1 MKFFA
6 LVALALV
13 ASANAG
19 TVASFASATRTGTL
33 ATGATMAQAGN
44 IVFVFRPT
52 TALVDTNDIIIT
64 STRAMWAADGD
75 AGCTV
80 DQGGAK
86 TVTSAL
92 VSGGAG
98 KVLTVKVGA
107 AVANDADVTI
117 TCTKNLAALGAAGAE
132 TFNLKTSN
140 TDTTDKVCA
149 APFTV
154 NAGTATWTSAA
165 RSVLGA
171 TQTTGNFVLSFTTLN
186 AIAADGTFKATA
198 SSAMF
203 AADGT
208 DTTCTA
214 TCDGTA
220 NVVKSSTV
228 ADTKTSI
235 EIVLTDA
242 CAAAKA
248 VVATC
253 TGNIVNPAAGAITF
267 GFVTSS
273 DIVALTGK
281 TGFTTTTATSAA
293 WTSASRSGF
302 LGTTQAPGDLIVK
315 FTPFKEVPADGTVTI
330 TPSANIFT
338 ADAATVCTATS
349 DGTAATVKGSAT
361 VGAILTVT
369 MTGALAAGKAVVI
382 TCTDNLA
389 VNPAA
394 AAITFKLKTSTDAT
408 ELTGQTGYTVLAAKQ
423 ALWTSATRA
432 SLETGKGGDLV
443 VKFTPTTEVP
453 AEGTLTITADKAI
466 FTADAATTCTATSDG
481 TAAVVKTA
489 GTATVG
495 NVLTVTMTGA
505 LAAGK
510 AAVVTCTSNLAVNG
524 AAGTKVG
531 FTFKTSADAGLVS
544 GATGYTVTAVAT
556 KAPTKAP
563 TKAGAATGNKTA
575 TVAAAS
581 TDGVNAGVAFTAL
594 CLAATALRQ

>member
-1 MKFFA
+1 
-6 LVALALV
+6 
-13 ASANAG
+13 
-19 TVASFASATRTGTL
+19 
-33 ATGATMAQAGN
+33 
-44 IVFVFRPT
+44 
-52 TALVDTNDIIIT
+52 
-64 STRAMWAADGD
+64 
-75 AGCTV
+75 V

-92 VSGGAG
+92 ITAAGGAN

-107 AVANDADVTI
+107 GVAETSDVTI
-117 TCTKNLAALGAAGAE
+117 TCTKILANLGSAQAE
-132 TFNLKTSN
+132 VFNLQT
-140 TDTTDKVCA
+140 TQDTTDKVCA
-149 APFTV
+149 APYTV

-165 RSVLGA
+165 RAPLGVA
-171 TQTTGNFVLSFTTLN
+171 QTNGNLVLSFTTLN

-198 SSAMF
+198 SAALF
-203 AADGT
+203 AEDGAAK
-208 DTTCTA
+208 TTCTA
-214 TCDGTA
+214 TCGGTA

-235 EIVLTDA
+235 EVVLTDA
-242 CAAAKA
+242 CAAATA

-253 TGNIVNPAAGAITF
+253 TGNLVNPAAAAITF

-273 DIVALTGK
+273 DIVALTTQ
-281 TGFTTTTATSAA
+281 TGFTTTAATSPI

-338 ADAATVCTATS
+338 ADAATTCTATS
-349 DGTAATVKGSAT
+349 DGTAAVVKTAGTAT

-369 MTGALAAGKAVVI
+369 MTGALAAGKAAVI
-382 TCTDNLA
+382 TCTSNLA
-389 VNPAA
+389 VNPGA
-394 AAITFKLKTSTDAT
+394 AAITFSLKTSTDAT
-408 ELTGQTGYTVLAAKQ
+408 AITGQTGYTVLAAKQ

-432 SLETGKGGDLV
+432 TSLETGKAGGDLV

-453 AEGTLTITADKAI
+453 ADGTLTITADKAI

-524 AAGTKVG
+524 AAGTVVG

-563 TKAGAATGNKTA
+563 TKAGGNKTA

>member
-13 ASANAG
+13 ASANAAAV
-19 TVASFASATRTGTL
+19 TSFASTTRPGTL

-44 IVFVFRPT
+44 IVFTFRPAT
-52 TALVDTNDIIIT
+52 NLVDTNDIIIT
-64 STRAMWAADGD
+64 AGRAIWSATGD

-92 VSGGAG
+92 ITAAGGAN

-107 AVANDADVTI
+107 GVAETSDVTI
-117 TCTKNLAALGAAGAE
+117 TCTKILANLGSAQAE
-132 TFNLKTSN
+132 VFNLQT
-140 TDTTDKVCA
+140 TQDTTDKVCA
-149 APFTV
+149 APYTV

-165 RSVLGA
+165 RAPLGVAQTNGNLVLKFS
-171 TQTTGNFVLSFTTLN
+171 TRNS
-186 AIAADGTFKATA
+186 IAADGTFKATA
-198 SSAMF
+198 SADLF
-203 AADGT
+203 AENGAAK
-208 DTTCTA
+208 TTCTA
-214 TCDGTA
+214 TCGGTA

-228 ADTKTSI
+228 ATKRSLTV
-235 EIVLTDA
+235 VLTDV
-242 CAAAKA
+242 CAAATA

-253 TGNIVNPAAGAITF
+253 TGNLVNPAAAAITF

-273 DIVALTGK
+273 DIVALTTQ
-281 TGFTTTTATSAA
+281 TGFTTTAATSPI

-330 TPSANIFT
+330 TPSAN
-338 ADAATVCTATS
+338 
-349 DGTAATVKGSAT
+349 
-361 VGAILTVT
+361 
-369 MTGALAAGKAVVI
+369 
-382 TCTDNLA
+382 
-389 VNPAA
+389 
-394 AAITFKLKTSTDAT
+394 
-408 ELTGQTGYTVLAAKQ
+408 
-423 ALWTSATRA
+423 
-432 SLETGKGGDLV
+432 
-443 VKFTPTTEVP
+443 
-453 AEGTLTITADKAI
+453 I

-524 AAGTKVG
+524 AAGTVVG

-563 TKAGAATGNKTA
+563 TTAGGNKTA